1 MRTLVRR
8 SFLLRLGLLAL
19 LAAFV
24 GVIFA
29 NAMWLRGVRVDLTS
43 DHLYS
48 LSPGTQKIIEG
59 LHRPVHLTLYF
70 SRHATRDLPQLR
82 SYEQRVRELL
92 QEMVSRSHGRLHLS
106 VVDPVPYSDDEDRA
120 LGGGLTAMP
129 GGSNGERV
137 FFGLAGRTASG
148 TELSIPFFDPGQE
161 AFLEYNI
168 TRLVYEL
175 DAPSKPRI
183 GILSTLPIDGSAISG
198 TPPWAVM
205 RQLHQLFDV
214 HMLDPND
221 PSQINDKLSVL
232 MIVHPKN
239 LSDDEL
245 YAIDQYVMHG
255 GHLAVFVDP
264 DAEMDALPVG
274 SLAGTVAGSS
284 SDLPRLFRAW
294 GVEFDPNRVVLDR
307 SLSLSIS
314 LGGNSAPVRDFAVLG
329 LGAQELNHRDVITAS
344 LQNIDVSSSG
354 YFELVRHTNSR
365 LFPLVQTSGEAM
377 PVSADRVRDTADPT
391 ELYKDYRPTGEHYV
405 IAARLR
411 GQFQS
416 AFPNRT
422 GPHHLDRMREP
433 GQVILVAD
441 TDLLSDRLW
450 VRRTPFLGEQLL
462 SAFANNGDFVANI
475 LDNLG
480 GSSALLSV
488 RGHAIS
494 QRPFTRVQGLRRA
507 ADVKFHN
514 REKALEDELAAT
526 EQELAKLQ
534 PDKSGTA
541 APDNKVKQQLEKA
554 LKRKLSIRRQLR
566 EVQHQL
572 DAEIDTLGTRVKA
585 FNILLMPLLVMLFG
599 MLYGWLRQRRSGKRD
614 AT

>member
-8 SFLLRLGLLAL
+8 SFLLRLGLVA
-19 LAAFV
+19 LAALFIAIV
-24 GVIFA
+24 FSSTLW
-29 NAMWLRGVRVDLTS
+29 MRGVRVDLTS

-48 LSPGTQKIIEG
+48 LSPGTQQILDG
-59 LHRPVHLTLYF
+59 LHRPVRLTLYF

-92 QEMVSRSHGRLHLS
+92 QEMVMRSHGRVHLS

-120 LGGGLTAMP
+120 LGAGLTAMP

-148 TELSIPFFDPGQE
+148 VELSIPFFDPNQE

-175 DAPSKPRI
+175 DVPNKPRI

-198 TPPWAVM
+198 TQPWAVM

-214 HMLDPND
+214 HMLDAND

-232 MIVHPKN
+232 MIVHPKD

-274 SLAGTVAGSS
+274 SLAGTAAGSS
-284 SDLPRLFRAW
+284 SNLPRLFRAW
-294 GVEFDPNRVVLDR
+294 GVVYDPDRVVLDR
-307 SLSLSIS
+307 ARALTIS
-314 LGGNSAPVRDFAVLG
+314 LGDNSAPVRDFAVLG
-329 LGAQELNHRDVITAS
+329 LGSRDLNHRDVITAS

-354 YFELVRHTNSR
+354 YFELARNTDSR
-365 LFPLVQTSGEAM
+365 LFPLVQSSGEAM

-391 ELYKDYRPTGEHYV
+391 ELYQDYRPTGEHYV

-416 AFPNRT
+416 AFPQRK
-422 GPHHLDRMREP
+422 GPGHLDRMAKP

-462 SAFANNGDFVANI
+462 SAFASNGDFVANI

-480 GSSALLSV
+480 GSSALLSI
-488 RGHAIS
+488 RGRAIS

-514 REKALEDELAAT
+514 REKALENELAAT

-534 PDKSGTA
+534 PDKNA
-541 APDNKVKQQLEKA
+541 AQPDQKVKVQLEKA

-566 EVQHQL
+566 DVQHQL
-572 DAEIDTLGTRVKA
+572 DAEIDALGMRVKA
-585 FNILLMPLLVMLFG
+585 VNILLMPLLVMLFG
-599 MLYGWLRQRRSGKRD
+599 LLYGLLRQRRSGKRN